1 MDLVI
6 LNHCQ
11 AVKTIAEM
19 PFLRSSNFHTLRQNS
34 VCTSLHPPYEGPYP
48 VIKRHEKYFD
58 ISIKGVSRT
67 ISMDRLK
74 PCFFAD
80 PDPSKPTLDENL
92 QLQALLH
99 QLCQLLYITHNRA
112 LLSNLQ
118 NFDAGEPSSIQ
129 RMNSSVVATLVCV
142 LVALTLVEGRRPPP
156 RGPSPGVKA
165 LIPACLPFSNAV
177 EERIR
182 DVEDELSR
190 PRDCPEENIEECIRR
205 DVNIIRCGLKEKP
218 SEECIDQIVS
228 FLQNDKCTE

>member
-1 MDLVI
+1 MET
-6 LNHCQ
+6 NHESF
-11 AVKTIAEM
+11 KTALQIA
-19 PFLRSSNFHTLRQNS
+19 RCSDSDK
-34 VCTSLHPPYEGPYP
+34 PPE
-48 VIKRHEKYFD
+48 EC
-58 ISIKGVSRT
+58 VSRVTSFLEGSDCDAKDT
-67 ISMDRLK
+67 ISE
-74 PCFFAD
+74 F
-80 PDPSKPTLDENL
+80 
-92 QLQALLH
+92 
-99 QLCQLLYITHNRA
+99 ITYKLIGIFMSR
-112 LLSNLQ
+112 
-118 NFDAGEPSSIQ
+118 AGEPSSIQ